1 MPIQQVTPAQAI
13 ADYLKKQIEMRERAM
28 VNELGYIGEAATNQ
42 ARDYNAKSNDY
53 TDQTGNLRS
62 STGFNLVQNG
72 KVIKESDFEKV
83 KTTATDGPG
92 KGQNLARKIASQSF
106 NGINLVVVAGM
117 EYAGS
122 VSKRGRDVLDSAEI
136 VARKMMVDLKAK
148 FR

>member
-1 MPIQQVTPAQAI
+1 MPIKQVTSIQAI
-13 ADYLKKQIEMRERAM
+13 AKLIEEGAKRRELAVIR
-28 VNELGYIGEAATNQ
+28 ELGYIGEAATNE
-42 ARDYNAKSNDY
+42 ARKMGSY

-72 KVIKESDFEKV
+72 KVIDESSFAKV
-83 KTTATDGPG
+83 KSSATEGAA
-92 KGQNLARKIASQSF
+92 KGQNLAKKIATSSF
-106 NGINLVVVAGM
+106 NSINLVVVAGM

-136 VARKMMVDLKAK
+136 LARKMMVDLKAK